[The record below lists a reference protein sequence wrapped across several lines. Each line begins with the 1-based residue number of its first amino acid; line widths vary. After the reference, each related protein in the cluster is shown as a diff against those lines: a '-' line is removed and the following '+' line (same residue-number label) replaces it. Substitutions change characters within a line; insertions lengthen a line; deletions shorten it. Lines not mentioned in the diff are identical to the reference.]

1 MRSPRRLSSIS
12 LEDFGDL
19 LHPDQAVEPILPR
32 PVRAALLEWLTEI
45 WARDELAE
53 VGLKPRARALFYGPP
68 GTGKTTLAHH
78 LAARLGLPMI
88 AVRPDRIIDCLF
100 GSSGRNLGALFDAA
114 RPEPDGEG
122 PVVMFFDEFD
132 TLAGARQSGARDA
145 GAERNAI
152 VNVLLQRIDQHDG
165 IIIAATNLARDIDPA
180 IWRRFDIHISL
191 DTPGQE
197 ERERILSR
205 YLAPYGLP
213 AAQLASLADACETA
227 SPALLRQLCEGL
239 KRNIVLGPRLR
250 WDMAREAVFGRL
262 IASIEPHASLGKP
275 RLWSLGVEDR
285 AIRGLAW
292 PVPLASDIP
301 PDSED
306 RQEPPSAPGSVVE
319 FTGGRRG

>member
-1 MRSPRRLSSIS
+1 MKPLRRATTGG

-45 WARDELAE
+45 WARDELAD
-53 VGLKPRARALFYGPP
+53 VGLKPRSRALFYGPP

-88 AVRPDRIIDCLF
+88 AVRPDRVIDCWL

-114 RPEPDGEG
+114 RPEPDGFG

-132 TLAGARQSGARDA
+132 TLAAARQA
-145 GAERNAI
+145 GATNASQERNAI
-152 VNVLLQRIDQHDG
+152 VNVLLQRIDAHDG

-191 DTPGQE
+191 DTPGQD
-197 ERERILSR
+197 ERERILAR

-213 AAQLASLADACETA
+213 SGQLASIADACATA

-250 WDMAREAVFGRL
+250 WDMAREAVFARL

-275 RLWSLGVEDR
+275 RLWSIGVEDR
-285 AIRGLAW
+285 SIRGLSW
-292 PVPLASDIP
+292 PVSLAADLPSEEAVAPAP
-301 PDSED
+301 P
-306 RQEPPSAPGSVVE
+306 APGAVVE
-319 FTGGRRG
+319 FTGGRR